1 MVVFEDDEYVIHTA
15 RKHWIVF
22 VLRFIC
28 LLIAVLVPLAVVPFL
43 SLMTQIS
50 FDKVVSV
57 FSFFYV
63 AYFLGMWI
71 WGFMMW
77 TDYFLDITVIT
88 NKRIIDMEQRGLF
101 SRETST
107 MRYEAIQD
115 VTTDVKGILHT
126 LMNYGNLYIQTA
138 ATTKEFILDDIA
150 NPNLAKEI
158 IVRELS
164 RVLEKS
170 IEEKV

>member
-1 MVVFEDDEYVIHTA
+1 MIVFEDNEYVIHTA

-22 VLRFIC
+22 VLRFIA
-28 LLIAVLVPLAVVPFL
+28 LLIAAVIPLGAMPFFPL
-43 SLMTQIS
+43 ITSIP
-50 FDKVVSV
+50 FDTIMLG

-63 AYFLGMWI
+63 TYILIMWI

-115 VTTDVKGILHT
+115 VTTEVEGVLHT
-126 LMNYGNLYIQTA
+126 LLNYGNLYIQTA
-138 ATTKEFILDDIA
+138 ATTKEFILDDIHD
-150 NPNLAKEI
+150 PNLAKEV

-170 IEEKV
+170 E

>member
-1 MVVFEDDEYVIHTA
+1 MIIFEDNEYVIHTA

-22 VLRFIC
+22 VMKLI
-28 LLIAVLVPLAVVPFL
+28 LLVLVAIIPILIVPLLGFI
-43 SLMTQIS
+43 SNSS
-50 FDKVVSV
+50 FDTAVSF

-63 AYFLGMWI
+63 TYLLLIWV
-71 WGFMMW
+71 WGFMIW
-77 TDYFLDITVIT
+77 TDYYLDITVIT
-88 NKRIIDMEQRGLF
+88 NKRIIDMEQKGLF

-115 VTTDVKGILHT
+115 VTTDVEGVLHT
-126 LMNYGNLYIQTA
+126 LLNFGNLYIQTA
-138 ATTKEFILDDIA
+138 ATTKEFILDDIY

-170 IEEKV
+170 VE

>member
-1 MVVFEDDEYVIHTA
+1 MIIFEDNEYVIHST
-15 RKHWIVF
+15 RKHWIVIALRLV
-22 VLRFIC
+22 VLLVAVFIP
-28 LLIAVLVPLAVVPFL
+28 LIVAPFL
-43 SLMTQIS
+43 TLITHFDFEAVMTT
-50 FDKVVSV
+50 

-63 AYFLGMWI
+63 AYLLGVWI

-77 TDYFLDITVIT
+77 TDYYLDITVIT

-115 VTTDVKGILHT
+115 VTTDIKGVLHT
-126 LMNYGNLYIQTA
+126 LLNYGNLYIQTA
-138 ATTKEFILDDIA
+138 ATTKEFILDDIY

-164 RVLEKS
+164 RVLEKNQ
-170 IEEKV
+170 

>member
-1 MVVFEDDEYVIHTA
+1 MIIFEDNEYVIHTA

-22 VLRFIC
+22 ALRFIL
-28 LLIAVLVPLAVVPFL
+28 LLIAAVIPLAVTPLLPLIDNIPFDTV
-43 SLMTQIS
+43 MTY
-50 FDKVVSV
+50 FA
-57 FSFFYV
+57 FFYV
-63 AYFLGMWI
+63 AYLLAMWI

-77 TDYFLDITVIT
+77 TDYYLDITVIT

-115 VTTDVKGILHT
+115 VTTDVQGVLHT
-126 LMNYGNLYIQTA
+126 LLNYGHLYIQTA
-138 ATTKEFILDDIA
+138 ATTKEFILDDIHD
-150 NPNLAKEI
+150 PTLAKEV

-170 IEEKV
+170 E